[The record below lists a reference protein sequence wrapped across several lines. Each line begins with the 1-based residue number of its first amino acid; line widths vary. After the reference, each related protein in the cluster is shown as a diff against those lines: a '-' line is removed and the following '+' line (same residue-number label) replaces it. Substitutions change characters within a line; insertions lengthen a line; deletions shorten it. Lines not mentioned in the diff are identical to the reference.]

1 MYFKSNKRFYEALF
15 KKREQKTTAERK
27 DILNVIDVSKLS
39 EDQVKLCEHAK

>member
-15 KKREQKTTAERK
+15 KTREQKTTAEIK